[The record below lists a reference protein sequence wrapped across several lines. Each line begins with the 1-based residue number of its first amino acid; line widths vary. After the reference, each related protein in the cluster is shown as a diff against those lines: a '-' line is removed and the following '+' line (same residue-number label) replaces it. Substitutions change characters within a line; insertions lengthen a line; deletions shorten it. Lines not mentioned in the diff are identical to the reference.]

1 MPASAFLKG
10 AAIGFAVAAPV
21 GPIGVLCIQRTLA
34 HGRACGFASGL
45 GAAVAD
51 AAYGAIAAF
60 GLAALA
66 QLLVGQQAWVRLI
79 GGALLLV
86 LGARALLARP
96 AAMDGNGERM
106 ALPRAFASTLALTL
120 TNPATILSFAA
131 IFAGIGL
138 MEAGAPTSAAA
149 ALVAGVFAGS
159 AAWWLILSGLTGLL
173 RERLAPHLRWVNL
186 ASGLTLVAFGFCA
199 FACGG

>member
-1 MPASAFLKG
+1 VSALAFLKG

-34 HGRACGFASGL
+34 HGRAAGFVSGL

-66 QLLVGQQAWVRLI
+66 QILVGQQAWVRAI
-79 GGALLLV
+79 GGALLLF
-86 LGARALLARP
+86 LGARALLAQP
-96 AAMDGNGERM
+96 AALNGNGERM
-106 ALPRAFASTLALTL
+106 ALPHAFASTLALTL

-138 MEAGAPTSAAA
+138 LEASAPASAAA

-173 RERLAPHLRWVNL
+173 RSRLAPHLRWVNL
-186 ASGLTLVAFGFCA
+186 ASGLTLIGFGLCA
-199 FACGG
+199 FACG